1 MRGTGLALGA
11 EPAQDEPTALFA
23 ERLRSVSTPA
33 CMQKDHEKPHD
44 ISGRALPR
52 GTVTFLFTDI
62 EGSTRLLARL
72 RDGYADVLDDHQ
84 RAVRAAIEEH
94 GGQEVH
100 TEGDAFFVAFA
111 RATDAVAAAV
121 AAQRAL
127 AAHPW
132 PEGVDLRVR
141 MGLHTG
147 EAEIRADDY
156 VGMDV
161 HRAARICSAAHG
173 GQVLVSSATREL
185 VAGELDAGVDLADLG
200 EHRLKDLERA
210 ERLYQVVAADLA
222 ADFPPV
228 RSEAPAVGASRLP
241 PPPNRTI
248 GRDDDVRAIASR
260 IRDGDVRLLTLTGPG
275 GVGKTRLAVE
285 AARSMAPDFADGA
298 RFVSLAPLKRREDVP
313 QAIVTALEIV
323 VLSGESSEQAVTR
336 FLGAKHLLLV
346 VDNLEH
352 VLDAAPFIGG
362 LVGTCPTLTAVVT
375 SREPL
380 AVQAEVRYPV
390 GALAAADAAAL
401 FDERARAHDPAFD
414 ADEATAR
421 DVAEICRR
429 VDGLPLAIELA
440 AARCALLSPAE
451 IAQRLDAALGV
462 GPRDAPARQR
472 TLRATIDWS
481 HDLLDDDEKA
491 CFARFGVFAGG
502 ATVEAAEAV
511 TGADLDTLDRLVAK
525 SLLVRRARADEPTRL
540 LMLETVRAYA
550 AERFAARPD
559 AEIVRE
565 RHAEHFLA
573 VAERHG
579 ADRALWGRD
588 GRAHA
593 AALDAE
599 SDNLSAALAW
609 AVDRRH
615 PELALRL
622 VAALGPYWRSRNRFA
637 DAVEWVDRVLALP
650 GADAHPVLSAQAM
663 CSKAPSLWHLGR
675 TAEEIVVVE
684 ETVTAARRTGD
695 PLVLSQALAMNS
707 GRALAM
713 GQLDLAGAHA
723 DEALE
728 YATQAGDEWAV
739 AMAWFARATAATTI
753 ADLRERTDRAVGLLS
768 ATGNVHRLTDLL
780 GSAAYSALCMGSDQ
794 DAKLFVE
801 HAFAA
806 SRRFGRYYGWMMLEG
821 NRGLVALFT
830 GDTPAARD
838 AFREELRLSREL
850 VVQPFAQEG
859 LMGLAAVATIDADDD
874 RAARLLGASES
885 LRSDPVDAVQERL
898 ATQFF
903 GPARERLGAD
913 AWDAAERE
921 GRALSFAEAAAYGLE
936 ESRA

>member
-1 MRGTGLALGA
+1 
-11 EPAQDEPTALFA
+11 
-23 ERLRSVSTPA
+23 
-33 CMQKDHEKPHD
+33 MQNDHEKPHD
-44 ISGRALPR
+44 ISGRPLPR

-62 EGSTRLLARL
+62 EGSTRLLSQL
-72 RDGYADVLDDHQ
+72 HDGYADVLDDHH
-84 RAVRAAIEEH
+84 RAVRAAVAEH

-111 RATDAVAAAV
+111 RATDAIAAAV

-127 AAHPW
+127 AAHRW

-147 EAEIRADDY
+147 EAAVRADDY

-173 GQVLVSSATREL
+173 GQVLVSSATHEL
-185 VAGELDAGVDLADLG
+185 VVAELAAGVALDDLG
-200 EHRLKDLERA
+200 EHRLKDLDRPV
-210 ERLYQVVAADLA
+210 RLYQIVADELA
-222 ADFPPV
+222 AGFPPP
-228 RSEAPAVGASRLP
+228 RSEAPANGASVLTP
-241 PPPNRTI
+241 APNRTI
-248 GRDDDVRAIASR
+248 GRDDDVRAIVAR
-260 IRDGDVRLLTLTGPG
+260 IRGGGVRLLTLTGPG

-285 AARSMAPDFADGA
+285 AARAMEPDYADGA
-298 RFVSLAPLKRREDVP
+298 RFVSLAPLNRHEDVA
-313 QAIVTALEIV
+313 QAIVTALGIV
-323 VLSGESSEQAVTR
+323 ALSGESSEQAVTR

-352 VLDAAPFIGG
+352 VLGAASFIGG
-362 LVGTCPTLTAVVT
+362 LVGACPTLTAVAT

-390 GALAAADAAAL
+390 GTLAADAAVAL
-401 FDERARAHDPAFD
+401 FDERAHAHDPGFH
-414 ADEATAR
+414 ADEGTAQ

-451 IAQRLDAALGV
+451 IAERLDAALGA

-481 HDLLDDDEKA
+481 HDLLDDDERA

-511 TGADLDTLDRLVAK
+511 TGADLDTLDGLVAK
-525 SLLVRRARADEPTRL
+525 SLLVRRPGPDGPTRL

-565 RHAEHFLA
+565 RHCDHFLA

-593 AALDAE
+593 ATLDAE
-599 SDNLSAALAW
+599 SDNLGGALAW

-615 PELALRL
+615 SELALRL
-622 VAALGPYWRSRNRFA
+622 VAALGPYWRSRTRFA

-684 ETVTAARRTGD
+684 KTVAAARRTGD
-695 PLVLSQALAMNS
+695 PLVLSQALAMSS

-768 ATGNVHRLTDLL
+768 AAGNVHRLTDLL
-780 GSAAYSALCMGSDQ
+780 GSAAYSALCMGSDA
-794 DAKLFVE
+794 DAKLLVE
-801 HAFAA
+801 RAFAA

-850 VVQPFAQEG
+850 VVQPFAHEG

-885 LRSDPVDAVQERL
+885 LRSDPVDTVQERL
-898 ATQFF
+898 ATQFVA
-903 GPARERLGAD
+903 PARERHGAE

-921 GRALSFAEAAAYGLE
+921 GRALTFADAVAYGLE
-936 ESRA
+936 EPRA